1 MILFKRA
8 PKGALFLRFTPV
20 SGLTNGGAAGYNE
33 NTTCDRH
40 RRSGEEHDMATKK
53 GGPSRGGSNAA
64 TTRAAKKLLRKIP
77 AAVKVLMV
85 LLLLVGIAGGYFAV
99 KFVSKNDHF
108 VLKGQTTYSVEAG
121 AGFTYRD
128 EGVDAVCFGR
138 DVSGK
143 TKVETTLQKNAA
155 GEYIIPDEEGVYTI
169 TYTVDCLK
177 FGDKNPN
184 GQIKRIRTFSVS
196 VTEGDGQGE

>member
-1 MILFKRA
+1 
-8 PKGALFLRFTPV
+8 
-20 SGLTNGGAAGYNE
+20 
-33 NTTCDRH
+33 
-40 RRSGEEHDMATKK
+40 MATKK
-53 GGPSRGGSNAA
+53 SGSAGFGGSKT

-85 LLLLVGIAGGYFAV
+85 LFLLVGMAGGYFAV

-108 VLKGQTTYSVEAG
+108 VLKGQTTYSIGAG
-121 AGFTYRD
+121 AGFTYHE

-143 TKVETTLQKNAA
+143 MQVETTLQKNAA
-155 GEYIIPDEEGVYTI
+155 GDYIIPDEEGVYTI

-196 VTEGDGQGE
+196 VTEEDGQGE

>member
-1 MILFKRA
+1 
-8 PKGALFLRFTPV
+8 
-20 SGLTNGGAAGYNE
+20 
-33 NTTCDRH
+33 
-40 RRSGEEHDMATKK
+40 MATKK
-53 GGPSRGGSNAA
+53 SGSAGGGAKNSTNTAA
-64 TTRAAKKLLRKIP
+64 RRTAKKLMRKIP
-77 AAVKVLMV
+77 LAVKAVMV
-85 LLLLVGIAGGYFAV
+85 LLLLIGIAGGYFAV
-99 KFVSKNDHF
+99 KWVSKNDRF

-121 AGFTYRD
+121 AGFTYHD

-143 TKVETTLQKNAA
+143 MQVETALQKNAA
-155 GEYIIPDEEGVYTI
+155 GDYVIPDEEGVYTI

-196 VTEGDGQGE
+196 TSEEDGRSE